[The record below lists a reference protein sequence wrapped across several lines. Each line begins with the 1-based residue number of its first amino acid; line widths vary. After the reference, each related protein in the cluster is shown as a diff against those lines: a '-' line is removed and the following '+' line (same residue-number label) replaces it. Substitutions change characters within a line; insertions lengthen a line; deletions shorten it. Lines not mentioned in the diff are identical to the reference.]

1 MFKET
6 YGTKYQ
12 NTTDREKTRTKAIHK
27 KVFNGFKNIEMA
39 FVDLQF
45 TPKIS

>member
-6 YGTKYQ
+6 YGTNIKIQ
-12 NTTDREKTRTKAIHK
+12 QIEKTRTKAIHK
-27 KVFNGFKNIEMA
+27 KVFHGFKNIEMA

-45 TPKIS
+45 TPKMF